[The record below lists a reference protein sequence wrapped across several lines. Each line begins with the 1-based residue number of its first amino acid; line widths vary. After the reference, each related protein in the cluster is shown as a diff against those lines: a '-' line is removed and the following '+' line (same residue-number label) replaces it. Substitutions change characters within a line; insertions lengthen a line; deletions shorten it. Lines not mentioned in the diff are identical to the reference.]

1 MKYVGIDVGKY
12 KCAVAMM
19 DSEGQISDEFAFH
32 NNNEGI
38 RGLISRLSMDD
49 MVVMESTGSV
59 WSNLYDRLEQV
70 HIKVVL
76 ANPMKTKAI
85 ASARIKSDTIDA
97 RILAHLLRA
106 DLIPPSYVPPYKI
119 REMRSLLRHRAS
131 IVKIRTMVK
140 NKVHALLDWKGIVTD
155 EFSDLF
161 GKRGMEWLKSLE
173 LSTLDRLM
181 LDNHLEHLQSLQK
194 QVESVDKEITARAS
208 TDEYVRLLLSMSGV
222 DVFTALLI
230 RSEIG
235 NISRFSSY
243 KKLISWAGL
252 APSLHQ
258 SGSVE
263 YHGRIT
269 KQGSRMLRWV
279 MVEAARVAVNHDD
292 RLNSFYE
299 RVKQRRGGQK
309 ATVAVACKMLKI
321 IWTMLTKNE
330 PYESRNQRRYDEKL
344 NSVSKQ

>member
-19 DSEGQISDEFAFH
+19 DSEGRVSDEFAFH

-38 RGLISRLSMDD
+38 QCLISRLSMDD

-59 WSNLYDRLEQV
+59 WSNLYDRLDQV

-76 ANPMKTKAI
+76 ANPMKTRAI

-106 DLIPPSYVPPYKI
+106 DLIPPSYVPPCEI
-119 REMRSLLRHRAS
+119 REMRYLLRHRVS
-131 IVKIRTMVK
+131 LVKVRTMVK
-140 NKVHALLDWKGIVTD
+140 NKVHALLDRNGISTE

-161 GKRGMEWLKSLE
+161 GKQGMQWLRSVE

-181 LDNHLEHLQSLQK
+181 LDNHLEHLESLK
-194 QVESVDKEITARAS
+194 RQVEAVDREITVRAS
-208 TDEYVRLLLSMSGV
+208 RDEHVKLLLSMSGV

-235 NISRFSSY
+235 DISRFSSY
-243 KKLISWAGL
+243 KKLVSWAGL

-269 KQGSRMLRWV
+269 KQGSRVLRWI

-292 RLNSFYE
+292 RLGSFYE
-299 RVKQRRGGQK
+299 RVKLRRGGQK
-309 ATVAVACKMLKI
+309 AIVAVACKMLKI
-321 IWTMLTKNE
+321 IWTMLTKDE
-330 PYESRNQRRYDEKL
+330 PYESGNQRRYDKKL
-344 NSVSKQ
+344 NSVAKQ